1 MQKIT
6 IGTVLDTKHGR
17 AKVTGMELVYKDANG
32 IVPYD
37 GIPMIEIWECDKDR
51 TIFDLD
57 NGHWAYGDEV
67 TVVNND

>member
-17 AKVTGMELVYKDANG
+17 AKVTGIDLHPVTGRIDCPPIEMT
-32 IVPYD
+32 
-37 GIPMIEIWECDKDR
+37 EIWPSLIAFCV
-51 TIFDLD
+51 FDLD